1 MSDSLVAASIAVE
14 QALVARNPRG
24 MAAVRSALQ
33 PGYLLKAAQL
43 LNNAGEHILI
53 CTGFP
58 VANTF
63 ETDGP
68 AGAIALYRLCKTLGK
83 KPLLLAGKPLIDALG
98 DEFESCGLAAFD
110 LEQAALEAETF
121 YRTHQAD
128 LLIVIER
135 PGHAEDGRYYNIRRV
150 DISDEVRPFEPYVA
164 QAPCPVIAIGDGGNE
179 IGMGSAGA
187 ILHTLNIEP
196 AVSTCD
202 ALIVADVSNWGAY
215 GLVAM
220 AQWLVGDAPLATL
233 DPRALLEQLSAAG
246 SVDGVT
252 HENTVTE
259 DGLPSSECESLLSEI
274 RAILS
279 EYTANTCLETQP

>member
-1 MSDSLVAASIAVE
+1 MSESLTAASIAIE

-24 MAAVRSALQ
+24 MLSVHKTLT
-33 PGYLLKAAQL
+33 PGYVLRAAQML
-43 LNNAGEHILI
+43 RDSGDHVLI

-68 AGAIALYRLCKTLGK
+68 AGAIALYRLCKSMGK
-83 KPLLLAGKPLIDALG
+83 KPRLIAEKLLIDALG
-98 DEFESCGLAAFD
+98 DEFESCLVEAFD
-110 LEQAALEAETF
+110 TDKAALEAAVL
-121 YRTHQAD
+121 YAAHPVD

-135 PGHAEDGRYYNIRRV
+135 PGHAANGRYYNIRRD
-150 DISDEVRPFEPYVA
+150 DISDQVKPFEPYVT

-187 ILHTLNIEP
+187 ILNTLNIEP
-196 AVSTCD
+196 AVTTCD

-215 GLVAM
+215 ALIAVTE
-220 AQWLVGDAPLATL
+220 WLVGTDPLATL
-233 DPRALLEQLSAAG
+233 RPRELLTQLSRAG

-252 HENTVTE
+252 HENTLTE
-259 DGLPSSECESLLSEI
+259 DGLSCDEGESLLSEI
-274 RAILS
+274 RTILS
-279 EYTANTCLETQP
+279 EYTTSNCPELAL